1 MTLVGP
7 WERRSRELVYEN
19 AWIQVFHDEVTR
31 PDGEPGVYG
40 VVHPKTMAV
49 GVVAIDDEDRVA
61 LVGQHRYT
69 IDEYSWEIPEG
80 GVPEGED
87 PVVGAEREL
96 EEEAGVV
103 AGQIRELLRVTLQ
116 DSVTDERAIV
126 FMATDLT
133 ETGTSPEGTEDITVR
148 WVGFDEV
155 VAMVDDGRITDA
167 LSQLAILKVALDRAR
182 A

>member
-69 IDEYSWEIPEG
+69 IDEYSWEIPKAAC
-80 GVPEGED
+80 PK
-87 PVVGAEREL
+87 AKI
-96 EEEAGVV
+96 
-103 AGQIRELLRVTLQ
+103 Q
-116 DSVTDERAIV
+116 S
-126 FMATDLT
+126 
-133 ETGTSPEGTEDITVR
+133 S
-148 WVGFDEV
+148 
-155 VAMVDDGRITDA
+155 GRSGSSRRRPA
-167 LSQLAILKVALDRAR
+167 SLPAR
-182 A
+182 SGSCSG

>member
-80 GVPEGED
+80 GVPAGED
-87 PVVGAEREL
+87 PVVGAKREL

-116 DSVTDERAIV
+116 DSVTDERAAV

-133 ETGTSPEGTEDITVR
+133 ETETSPEGTEDITVR
-148 WVGFDEV
+148 WVGFDEA
-155 VAMVDDGRITDA
+155 VAMVDDGRITDS